1 MPPNLL
7 SKFYQGFSDTG
18 KFNQIKTRVIFTRGF
33 FDSNISSFVRQLRL
47 YGFTR
52 VSTIRL
58 LQLADQSDHPA
69 AADLV
74 AQANA
79 SPSFQSA
86 SGFARASFLICSS
99 RQEVANHPLP
109 DPLFLRGGK
118 NLLGQL
124 KPRSSRKAKRAA
136 STPKKEEDTEDLPI
150 AGSSEP

>member
-1 MPPNLL
+1 
-7 SKFYQGFSDTG
+7 
-18 KFNQIKTRVIFTRGF
+18 
-33 FDSNISSFVRQLRL
+33 
-47 YGFTR
+47 
-52 VSTIRL
+52 L

-86 SGFARASFLICSS
+86 SGFARASSLICRSRRFLIP
-99 RQEVANHPLP
+99 AP

-136 STPKKEEDTEDLPI
+136 STPKKEEDTEDLVI
-150 AGSSEP
+150 GGSSES